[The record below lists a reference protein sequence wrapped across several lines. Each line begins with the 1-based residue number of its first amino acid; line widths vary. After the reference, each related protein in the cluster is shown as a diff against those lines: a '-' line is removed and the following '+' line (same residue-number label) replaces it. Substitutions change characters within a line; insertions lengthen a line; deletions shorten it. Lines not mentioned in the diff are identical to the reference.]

1 MTESTDEIL
10 VRRAL
15 AGDTAGFAQLCTR
28 YYPALVAMAHAI
40 VGDGHLAE
48 DAAQEAVAEACR
60 RLRTLRKPG
69 RFGSW
74 LGAICR
80 NVAKDMLTDRAR
92 LRGAAEGLVET
103 GPSDNGEAKAALN
116 RAVRALP
123 DHMRQVVFL
132 RYYNAL
138 TYEQMSSVLGLS
150 EQAINGRLRRARK
163 RIAGHM
169 KTNGFGDSDR

>member
-1 MTESTDEIL
+1 MTEPTDEIL
-10 VRRAL
+10 VGRAL
-15 AGDTAGFAQLCTR
+15 AGDTAGFARLCTR
-28 YYPALVAMAHAI
+28 YYPSLVAVAHAI

-60 RLRTLRKPG
+60 RLRTLRTPG

-80 NVAKDMLTDRAR
+80 NVAKDMLADRAR
-92 LRGAAEGLVET
+92 LRRVAEGPAEAS
-103 GPSDNGEAKAALN
+103 PSDNGDVKAAIN

-123 DHMRQVVFL
+123 DHLRQVVFL
-132 RYYNAL
+132 RYYNAM
-138 TYEQMSSVLGLS
+138 TYEQMASVLGLS

-163 RIAGHM
+163 RIASHM
-169 KTNGFGDSDR
+169 KTNGFGEHDL